1 MSIKSGVTEET
12 IWDILRQIPDPELP
26 VINLVD
32 LGVIHRVEMGE
43 TIRVEM
49 LPTFVGC
56 PALDMMRREVAQK
69 LAPYGEV
76 EVKVVYSETWT
87 TERISEAGREMLRQ
101 AHLVPPPRGNLID
114 LPVRASRLQGAYTHL
129 NKPPQPVTAC
139 PYCGS
144 TDTSLENLFGP
155 TPCRA
160 ICYCHAC
167 HQPFERF
174 KAV

>member
-1 MSIKSGVTEET
+1 MSGMDTLTEQA

-26 VINLVD
+26 IINLVD
-32 LGVIHRVEMGE
+32 LGVIRKVEVGE
-43 TIRVEM
+43 KIRVEM

-56 PALDMMRREVAQK
+56 PALGMMRREVAQK

-76 EVKVVYSETWT
+76 EVKVVYSEVWT
-87 TERISEAGREMLRQ
+87 TERISEAGREMLQQ
-101 AHLVPPPRGNLID
+101 AHLVPPPRGNLIE
-114 LPVRASRLQGAYTHL
+114 LPTRVSRTTGLSRMR
-129 NKPPQPVTAC
+129 QPLTAC

-160 ICYCHAC
+160 ICYCNAC

-174 KAV
+174 KSV

>member
-1 MSIKSGVTEET
+1 MSINGSVTEET
-12 IWDILRQIPDPELP
+12 IWNILRQIPDPELP

-32 LGVIHRVEMGE
+32 LGVIRRVEVGE

-114 LPVRASRLQGAYTHL
+114 LPVRASRTPRTRPI
-129 NKPPQPVTAC
+129 KPRQPITAC

-160 ICYCHAC
+160 ICYCNAC